1 MTCATWKERKYKGVI
16 DFVNLVLGAV
26 LFVVAF
32 FMGGVHFD
40 QAGDLG
46 YLGLA
51 AFCTAHLPWGS
62 VGELRRG

>member
-1 MTCATWKERKYKGVI
+1 MISLILY
-16 DFVNLVLGAV
+16 VLGAV